1 MDIFFEWQKI
11 HKPNKVYVPWSIV
24 NKAGGFY
31 FLVAQ
36 CFKWGRSLLTT
47 RFKAFDWFFY
57 SERLINRLPLIDNIV
72 FWGKK
77 KLYLKVSSKLFI
89 SREYIDI
96 DFGSQVHFIDKSY
109 VFPSTTYFQVT
120 CPQFEPQPADLIK
133 FYFYLFFLPLMKE
146 SKFNTILLSL
156 TTPTASWQKNQNSA
170 QFICSSRN
178 NRAKDSKVTS
188 LMELLFLWYV
198 FWYNIAFSALSS
210 IASIRRNIIFIYCLL
225 KVHRVSLFRRIVKVV
240 ILMYWFIQP
249 TYLIEKSL
257 KLKHHHLE
265 G

>member
-1 MDIFFEWQKI
+1 MPAIWTTASWLNQVLFLSFFSSSYERIKI
-11 HKPNKVYVPWSIV
+11 QHN
-24 NKAGGFY
+24 
-31 FLVAQ
+31 
-36 CFKWGRSLLTT
+36 
-47 RFKAFDWFFY
+47 
-57 SERLINRLPLIDNIV
+57 
-72 FWGKK
+72 
-77 KLYLKVSSKLFI
+77 
-89 SREYIDI
+89 
-96 DFGSQVHFIDKSY
+96 
-109 VFPSTTYFQVT
+109 
-120 CPQFEPQPADLIK
+120 
-133 FYFYLFFLPLMKE
+133 
-146 SKFNTILLSL
+146 LLSL
-156 TTPTASWQKNQNSA
+156 TTPTASWLKNQNSA

-178 NRAKDSKVTS
+178 NQAKDSKVTS